1 MDLTEKIFRFLQKDY
16 QINNF
21 DFITDEQKEFQNIVR
36 RHYSNSNEHISNGS
50 IGNAKVLVNYLFRY
64 SLEKKQD
71 VKIITGS
78 LKEELYSPFTN
89 LIKEILEKNEVKVI
103 SETGYKTNG
112 FFNKIKNS
120 INGDIKILNKK
131 LPHFSLVGKR
141 AYRLETNDEI
151 KLAIGSFNRS
161 PVGEHLSEIFNRCH

>member
-16 QINNF
+16 QINNL
-21 DFITDEQKEFQNIVR
+21 DFITDEQKEFQNIVM
-36 RHYSNSNEHISNGS
+36 RHYPNSNEHISNGS
-50 IGNAKVLVNYLFRY
+50 IENAKVLVNYLFHY

-89 LIKEILEKNEVKVI
+89 LIKGILKKNKVKVI

-112 FFNKIKNS
+112 FFNE
-120 INGDIKILNKK
+120 IKILLRGILK
-131 LPHFSLVGKR
+131 F
-141 AYRLETNDEI
+141 
-151 KLAIGSFNRS
+151 
-161 PVGEHLSEIFNRCH
+161 